1 MSAARSDAQEELR
14 RWASVRKYREQAI
27 RYLEITRTTGD
38 PGAQNRFIEVAEH
51 YRSLADADAEERDAE
66 SRAEERRSRTSD
78 T

>member
-51 YRSLADADAEERDAE
+51 YRSLADAEERDAE
-66 SRAEERRSRTSD
+66 SRAEERRSRTSN